1 MVQNSFRGCCLAGA
15 KGRGPKLDRSS
26 LKNLYSRI
34 FKHKKALLGG
44 VVALIGVDGL
54 QLLVPQI
61 FRKLID
67 ALARGTADSTLVWR
81 MGFSIVAIALGMAFF
96 RFFWRI
102 FIVGASRRL
111 ERDLRAEFYSHLQKL
126 PAQYYDKTKVG
137 DLMAHATNDINAVR
151 MAAGMAT
158 IASFDALFM
167 SVASVIMLLL
177 IDWRLTLI
185 TMIPLPFITLLV
197 TRFGRMLHDRFES
210 VQKAF
215 SGLTEKTQES
225 FSGIRVIKAYGDEQS
240 ERKLLSEKAGK
251 CVHENIRLT
260 RIWGFMQP
268 LVMGLA
274 MMSSSILLMVGGR
287 AVIGGSISLG
297 QFVAFS
303 SYLAMLTWPMM
314 AIGWVV
320 NLLQRGAASMGRLE
334 KIMKIKPA
342 IADGPVSD
350 QPEPAI
356 EVKGLSYTYPGTDA
370 EVLSDIS
377 FSIPA
382 SSTVGIVGRTGSGKT
397 TLVELLMRLYDP
409 PAGTVFLDGVDV
421 RQRELSKVRGLFGY
435 VPQETFLFALS
446 IADNI
451 SFGVDSLPLETVKHL
466 AELAEIHSEIEGFS
480 QGYETMVGE
489 RGITLS
495 GGQKQ
500 RIAIARALAVSPS
513 ILVLDDS
520 LSAIDTE
527 TESAILEKLKKEISG
542 LTNILIAHRISTV
555 QHADLILVLDH
566 GKLVEKGTHTELLG
580 KDGYYSELYRM
591 QQLEEEVEKR
601 TEGGDR

>member
-1 MVQNSFRGCCLAGA
+1 MATA

-44 VVALIGVDGL
+44 VLALIGVDGL

-81 MGFSIVAIALGMAFF
+81 MGFSIVAIALGMAIF

-126 PAQYYDKTKVG
+126 PAQYYDNTKVG

-167 SVASVIMLLL
+167 SVASVVMLLL

-197 TRFGRMLHDRFES
+197 TRFGKMLHDRFES

-215 SGLTEKTQES
+215 SGLSEKTQES

-334 KIMKIKPA
+334 KIMNIKPA

-350 QPEPAI
+350 QPKPAV
-356 EVKGLSYTYPGTDA
+356 EVKGLSFTYPGTTA

-382 SSTVGIVGRTGSGKT
+382 SSTIGIVGRTGSGKT

-409 PAGTVFLDGVDV
+409 PSGTVFVDGVDI
-421 RQRELSKVRGLFGY
+421 RQRELSKVRGMFGY

-500 RIAIARALAVSPS
+500 RIAIARALAISPS

-527 TESAILEKLKKEISG
+527 TESAILEKLKEEISG

-555 QHADLILVLDH
+555 QHADLILVLNH
-566 GKLVEKGTHTELLG
+566 GKLVEKGTHEELLG
-580 KDGYYSELYRM
+580 KEGYYSELYRM

>member
-1 MVQNSFRGCCLAGA
+1 MSNV
-15 KGRGPKLDRSS
+15 KGKGPKLDKSS
-26 LKNLYSRI
+26 LRNLYGRI

-44 VVALIGVDGL
+44 IIALIGVDGL

-67 ALARGTADSTLVWR
+67 NLAQGTADSALVWR

-137 DLMAHATNDINAVR
+137 DIMAHATNDINAVR

-167 SVASVIMLLL
+167 SLASIIMLLL

-197 TRFGRMLHDRFES
+197 LKFGGMLHDRFTA

-215 SGLTEKTQES
+215 SGLTDKTQES
-225 FSGIRVIKAYGDEQS
+225 LSGIRVIKAYGDEES
-240 ERKLLSEKAGK
+240 ERKLLAEKASE

-268 LVMGLA
+268 FVMGLA

-297 QFVAFS
+297 QYVAFA

-334 KIMKIKPA
+334 KIMHTIPA
-342 IADGPVSD
+342 IVDGPVNGK
-350 QPEPAI
+350 PEPSI
-356 EVKGLSYTYPGTDA
+356 EVRGLSYTYPDTDV
-370 EVLSDIS
+370 EVLKDIS

-382 SSTVGIVGRTGSGKT
+382 SSTLGIVGRTGSGKT

-409 PAGTVFLDGVDV
+409 PSGTVFIDGVDV
-421 RQRELSKVRGLFGY
+421 RERVIGEVRGLFGY

-446 IADNI
+446 IAENI
-451 SFGVDSLPLETVKHL
+451 AFGNQDIPVETVKHL
-466 AELAEIHSEIEGFS
+466 AELAEIGKEIESFKE
-480 QGYETMVGE
+480 GYETMVGE

-500 RIAIARALAVSPS
+500 RIAIARALAVAPS

-520 LSAIDTE
+520 LSSIDTE
-527 TESAILEKLKKEISG
+527 TESAILAKLKKEISG

-555 QHADLILVLDH
+555 QHSDLILVLDD
-566 GKLVEKGTHTELLG
+566 GKLVEKGTHEDLLE
-580 KDGYYSELYRM
+580 KDGYYTELYRM

-601 TEGGDR
+601 CEGGDC

>member
-1 MVQNSFRGCCLAGA
+1 MSKA
-15 KGRGPKLDRSS
+15 KSGGSKLDRSS
-26 LKNLYSRI
+26 LRNLYSRI

-44 VVALIGVDGL
+44 IIALIGVDGL

-67 ALARGTADSTLVWR
+67 SLAQGTADSTLVWR
-81 MGFSIVAIALGMAFF
+81 MGLSIVAIALGMAFF

-137 DLMAHATNDINAVR
+137 DIMAHATNDINAVR

-167 SVASVIMLLL
+167 SVASIIMLLL
-177 IDWRLTLI
+177 IDWKLTLI

-197 TRFGRMLHDRFES
+197 LKFGGMLHDRFES

-225 FSGIRVIKAYGDEQS
+225 LSGIRVIKAYGDEES
-240 ERKLLSEKAGK
+240 ERKLLAEKASE

-268 LVMGLA
+268 FVMGLA

-287 AVIGGSISLG
+287 AVIGGSVSLG
-297 QFVAFS
+297 QYVAFA

-334 KIMKIKPA
+334 KIMNTIPA
-342 IADGPVSD
+342 IVDGPVNGR
-350 QPEPAI
+350 PEPSI
-356 EVKGLSYTYPGTDA
+356 EVRGLSYTYPDMDV
-370 EVLSDIS
+370 EVLKDIS

-382 SSTVGIVGRTGSGKT
+382 ASTLGIVGRTGSGKT

-409 PAGTVFLDGVDV
+409 PSGAVFIDGIDV
-421 RQRELSKVRGLFGY
+421 RERELGKVRGLFGY

-446 IADNI
+446 IAENI
-451 SFGVDSLPLETVKHL
+451 SFGNQSIPIETVKHL
-466 AELAEIHSEIEGFS
+466 AELAEIGSEIEGFKE
-480 QGYETMVGE
+480 GYETMVGE
-489 RGITLS
+489 RGVTLS

-527 TESAILEKLKKEISG
+527 TESAILAKLKEEISG

-555 QHADLILVLDH
+555 QHADLILVLDD
-566 GKLVEKGTHTELLG
+566 GKLVEKGTHQDLLE
-580 KDGYYSELYRM
+580 KNGYYAELYRM

-601 TEGGDR
+601 YEGGDC

>member
-1 MVQNSFRGCCLAGA
+1 LAGA

-334 KIMKIKPA
+334 KIMNIKPA

>member
-1 MVQNSFRGCCLAGA
+1 
-15 KGRGPKLDRSS
+15 
-26 LKNLYSRI
+26 
-34 FKHKKALLGG
+34 
-44 VVALIGVDGL
+44 
-54 QLLVPQI
+54 
-61 FRKLID
+61 
-67 ALARGTADSTLVWR
+67 
-81 MGFSIVAIALGMAFF
+81 
-96 RFFWRI
+96 
-102 FIVGASRRL
+102 
-111 ERDLRAEFYSHLQKL
+111 
-126 PAQYYDKTKVG
+126 
-137 DLMAHATNDINAVR
+137 
-151 MAAGMAT
+151 
-158 IASFDALFM
+158 
-167 SVASVIMLLL
+167 
-177 IDWRLTLI
+177 
-185 TMIPLPFITLLV
+185 
-197 TRFGRMLHDRFES
+197 
-210 VQKAF
+210 
-215 SGLTEKTQES
+215 
-225 FSGIRVIKAYGDEQS
+225 
-240 ERKLLSEKAGK
+240 
-251 CVHENIRLT
+251 
-260 RIWGFMQP
+260 
-268 LVMGLA
+268 MGLA

-334 KIMKIKPA
+334 KIMNIKPA

-421 RQRELSKVRGLFGY
+421 RQRELSRVRGLFGY

-555 QHADLILVLDH
+555 QHADQILVLDH
-566 GKLVEKGTHTELLG
+566 GKLVEKGTHAELLG

>member
-1 MVQNSFRGCCLAGA
+1 VVQNSFRGCCLAGA

-44 VVALIGVDGL
+44 VIALIGVDGL

-251 CVHENIRLT
+251 CVRENIRLT

-334 KIMKIKPA
+334 KIMNIKPA

-421 RQRELSKVRGLFGY
+421 RQRELSRVRGLFGY

-555 QHADLILVLDH
+555 QHADQILVLDH
-566 GKLVEKGTHTELLG
+566 GKLVEKGTHAELLG

>member
-1 MVQNSFRGCCLAGA
+1 M
-15 KGRGPKLDRSS
+15 
-26 LKNLYSRI
+26 
-34 FKHKKALLGG
+34 FKHKKSLFGG
-44 VVALIGVDGL
+44 IIALICVDGL
-54 QLLVPQI
+54 QLIIPQV

-67 ALARGTADSTLVWR
+67 ALVQGTADPPLVWR
-81 MGFSIVAIALGMAFF
+81 MGFYLVAIALGVAFC
-96 RFFWRI
+96 RFFWRL
-102 FIVGASRRL
+102 FIVGASLRL
-111 ERDLRAEFYSHLQKL
+111 ERDLRADFYRHLQKL

-137 DLMAHATNDINAVR
+137 DIMAHATNDINAVR

-158 IASFDALFM
+158 IASFDAIFM
-167 SVASVIMLLL
+167 SLASIFMLLL

-185 TMIPLPFITLLV
+185 TMLPLPFITILV
-197 TRFGRMLHDRFES
+197 TRFGGMLHDRFAS

-215 SGLTEKTQES
+215 SGLSEKTQES
-225 FSGIRVIKAYGDEQS
+225 LSGIRVIKAYGDEES
-240 ERKLLSEKAGK
+240 ERRLLAEKAK
-251 CVHENIRLT
+251 ECVHENIRLT

-274 MMSSSILLMVGGR
+274 MMSSSILLMIGGR

-334 KIMKIKPA
+334 KIMNTEPS
-342 IADGPVSD
+342 IADGPVAD
-350 QPEPAI
+350 RPEPSI
-356 EVKGLSYTYPGTDA
+356 EVRGLSYTYPDTDV
-370 EVLSDIS
+370 EVLKNIS
-377 FSIPA
+377 FSVPA
-382 SSTVGIVGRTGSGKT
+382 SSTLGIVGRTGSGKT

-409 PAGTVFLDGVDV
+409 PPGTVFIDGVDV
-421 RQRELSKVRGLFGY
+421 REREVGQVRGLFGY

-446 IADNI
+446 IAENI
-451 SFGVDSLPLETVKHL
+451 AFGNQSIPIETVKHL
-466 AELAEIHSEIEGFS
+466 AELAEIGSEIEEFKE
-480 QGYETMVGE
+480 GYDTMVGE
-489 RGITLS
+489 RGVTLS

-527 TESAILEKLKKEISG
+527 TESAILAKLKEEISS
-542 LTNILIAHRISTV
+542 LTSILIAHRISTV
-555 QHADLILVLDH
+555 QHADLILVLDD
-566 GKLVEKGTHTELLG
+566 GKLVEKGTHQSLLDRNG
-580 KDGYYSELYRM
+580 FYTELYRM
-591 QQLEEEVEKR
+591 QQLEEEVVKR
-601 TEGGDR
+601 CEGGDC

>member
-1 MVQNSFRGCCLAGA
+1 MDKA
-15 KGRGPKLDRSS
+15 KGRKPKLNRSS

-34 FKHKKALLGG
+34 FKHKKALFLGI
-44 VVALIGVDGL
+44 VALVGVDGL
-54 QLLVPQI
+54 QLLVPQV

-67 ALARGTADSTLVWR
+67 ALAQGSADSSLIWK
-81 MGFSIVAIALGMAFF
+81 MGFSIVGIALGMAFF

-111 ERDLRAEFYSHLQKL
+111 ERDLRSEFYSHLQKL

-137 DLMAHATNDINAVR
+137 DIMAHATNDINAVR

-158 IASFDALFM
+158 IASFDAIFM
-167 SVASVIMLLL
+167 SIASIFFLIS

-185 TMIPLPFITLLV
+185 TLIPLPFITLLV
-197 TRFGRMLHDRFES
+197 TRFGGMLHDRFES

-215 SGLTEKTQES
+215 SSLSDKIQES
-225 FSGIRVIKAYGDEQS
+225 FSGIRVVKAYGDESS
-240 ERKLLSEKAGK
+240 EEKLLAARADK
-251 CVHENIRLT
+251 CVKENIRLT

-287 AVIGGSISLG
+287 SVIGGGISLG
-297 QFVAFS
+297 EYVAFA

-314 AIGWVV
+314 AIGWVM

-334 KIMKIKPA
+334 KIMDTIPA
-342 IADGPVSD
+342 IRDGSCSTK
-350 QPEPAI
+350 PEPAI
-356 EVKGLSYTYPGTDA
+356 EVKGLSFKYPETDVQ
-370 EVLSDIS
+370 VLNNIS
-377 FSIPA
+377 FRLPA
-382 SSTVGIVGRTGSGKT
+382 SSTLGIVGRTGSGKT

-409 PAGTVFLDGVDV
+409 PPGSIFIDDVDI
-421 RQRELSKVRGLFGY
+421 RDREVNKVRGLFGY

-451 SFGVDSLPLETVKHL
+451 SFGNPGLPIETIKHL
-466 AELAEIHSEIEGFS
+466 AELSEISMEIEKFSEG
-480 QGYETMVGE
+480 YDTMVGE
-489 RGITLS
+489 RGVTLS

-500 RIAIARALAVSPS
+500 RIAIARALAISPS

-527 TESAILEKLKKEISG
+527 TESAILGKLKKEISG

-555 QHADLILVLDH
+555 QHADHIIVLDD
-566 GKLVEKGTHTELLG
+566 GALVEQGTHSELLAA
-580 KDGYYSELYRM
+580 DGYYTELYRM

-601 TEGGDR
+601 CEGGDC

>member
-1 MVQNSFRGCCLAGA
+1 MSRA
-15 KGRGPKLDRSS
+15 KGRGSKLDRSS
-26 LKNLYSRI
+26 LRNLYTRI

-44 VVALIGVDGL
+44 IIALIGVDGL
-54 QLLVPQI
+54 QLLIPQV

-67 ALARGTADSTLVWR
+67 GLAQGTADSPFVWR
-81 MGFSIVAIALGMAFF
+81 MGISVVIIALGMAVC

-111 ERDLRAEFYSHLQKL
+111 EKDLRAEFYSHLQKL

-137 DLMAHATNDINAVR
+137 DIMAHATNDINAVR

-167 SVASVIMLLL
+167 SVASIIMLLL
-177 IDWRLTLI
+177 IDWKLTLV
-185 TMIPLPFITLLV
+185 TMIPLPVIALLV
-197 TRFGRMLHDRFES
+197 TRFGRVLHDRFES

-225 FSGIRVIKAYGDEQS
+225 LSGIRVIKAYGDEES
-240 ERKLLSEKAGK
+240 ERKLLAEKADR

-274 MMSSSILLMVGGR
+274 MISSSILLMAGGR
-287 AVIGGSISLG
+287 SVIGGSISLG

-334 KIMKIKPA
+334 KIMNTAPA
-342 IADGPVSD
+342 IMDGSCTD
-350 QPEPAI
+350 EPEPSI
-356 EVKGLSYTYPGTDA
+356 EVMGLSYTYPETDV
-370 EVLSDIS
+370 EVLKDIS

-382 SSTVGIVGRTGSGKT
+382 SSTLGIVGRTGSGKT

-409 PAGTVFLDGVDV
+409 PPGTVFIGGVDV
-421 RQRELSKVRGLFGY
+421 RERELDAVRGLFGY

-446 IADNI
+446 IAENI
-451 SFGVDSLPLETVKHL
+451 SFGRGNLPVETVRHL
-466 AELAEIHSEIEGFS
+466 AELAEIASEIESFKEGF
-480 QGYETMVGE
+480 ETMVGE
-489 RGITLS
+489 RGVTLS

-527 TESAILEKLKKEISG
+527 TESAILEKLKVEIEG
-542 LTNILIAHRISTV
+542 LTSILIAHRISTI
-555 QHADLILVLDH
+555 QHADLILVLDD
-566 GKLVEKGTHTELLG
+566 GKLVEKGTHTDLLE
-580 KDGYYSELYRM
+580 KDGYYAELYRM
-591 QQLEEEVEKR
+591 QQLEEEVVKR
-601 TEGGDR
+601 CEGGDC

>member
-1 MVQNSFRGCCLAGA
+1 LATA

-44 VVALIGVDGL
+44 VLALIGVDGL

-126 PAQYYDKTKVG
+126 PAQYYDNTKVG

-197 TRFGRMLHDRFES
+197 TRFGKVLHDRFES

-215 SGLTEKTQES
+215 SGLSEKTQES

-240 ERKLLSEKAGK
+240 ERKLLSEKARK

-303 SYLAMLTWPMM
+303 SYLAMLIWPMM

-334 KIMKIKPA
+334 KIMSIKPA
-342 IADGPVSD
+342 IADGPVSG
-350 QPEPAI
+350 QPKPAV
-356 EVKGLSYTYPGTDA
+356 EVKGLSYTYPGTTA

-382 SSTVGIVGRTGSGKT
+382 SSTIGIVGRTGSGKT

-409 PAGTVFLDGVDV
+409 PPGTVFVDGVDI

-451 SFGVDSLPLETVKHL
+451 SFGMDSLPLETVKHL
-466 AELAEIHSEIEGFS
+466 AALAEIHSEIEGFS

-527 TESAILEKLKKEISG
+527 TESAILEKLKEEISG

-601 TEGGDR
+601 TEGGDC

>member
-1 MVQNSFRGCCLAGA
+1 
-15 KGRGPKLDRSS
+15 
-26 LKNLYSRI
+26 
-34 FKHKKALLGG
+34 
-44 VVALIGVDGL
+44 
-54 QLLVPQI
+54 
-61 FRKLID
+61 
-67 ALARGTADSTLVWR
+67 
-81 MGFSIVAIALGMAFF
+81 
-96 RFFWRI
+96 
-102 FIVGASRRL
+102 
-111 ERDLRAEFYSHLQKL
+111 
-126 PAQYYDKTKVG
+126 
-137 DLMAHATNDINAVR
+137 
-151 MAAGMAT
+151 
-158 IASFDALFM
+158 
-167 SVASVIMLLL
+167 
-177 IDWRLTLI
+177 
-185 TMIPLPFITLLV
+185 
-197 TRFGRMLHDRFES
+197 
-210 VQKAF
+210 
-215 SGLTEKTQES
+215 
-225 FSGIRVIKAYGDEQS
+225 
-240 ERKLLSEKAGK
+240 
-251 CVHENIRLT
+251 
-260 RIWGFMQP
+260 
-268 LVMGLA
+268 
-274 MMSSSILLMVGGR
+274 
-287 AVIGGSISLG
+287 
-297 QFVAFS
+297 
-303 SYLAMLTWPMM
+303 MM

-334 KIMKIKPA
+334 KIMNIKPA

-350 QPEPAI
+350 RPKPAI
-356 EVKGLSYTYPGTDA
+356 EVKGLSYTYPGTTA

-409 PAGTVFLDGVDV
+409 PPGTVLIDGVDI
-421 RQRELSKVRGLFGY
+421 RQRELSQVRGLFGY

-451 SFGVDSLPLETVKHL
+451 SFGTDDLPLETVKHL

-566 GKLVEKGTHTELLG
+566 GKLVEKGTHAELLE
-580 KDGYYSELYRM
+580 KEGYYSELYRM

-601 TEGGDR
+601 TEGGDL

>member
-1 MVQNSFRGCCLAGA
+1 LATA
-15 KGRGPKLDRSS
+15 KGRGTKLDRSS

-34 FKHKKALLGG
+34 LKHKKALLGG
-44 VVALIGVDGL
+44 VLALIGVDGL

-126 PAQYYDKTKVG
+126 PAQYYDNTKVG

-197 TRFGRMLHDRFES
+197 TRFGKVLHDRFES

-215 SGLTEKTQES
+215 SGLSEKTQES

-334 KIMKIKPA
+334 KIMSIDPA

-350 QPEPAI
+350 QPKPAI
-356 EVKGLSYTYPGTDA
+356 EVKGLSYTYPGTTA

-382 SSTVGIVGRTGSGKT
+382 SSTVGIAGRTGSGKT

-409 PAGTVFLDGVDV
+409 PPGTVFIDGVDI
-421 RQRELSKVRGLFGY
+421 RQRELNKVRGLFGY

-451 SFGVDSLPLETVKHL
+451 SFGADSLPLETVKHL

-555 QHADLILVLDH
+555 QLADLILVLDH
-566 GKLVEKGTHTELLG
+566 GKLVEKGTHEELL
-580 KDGYYSELYRM
+580 KKEGYYSELYRM

-601 TEGGDR
+601 TEERGDC

>member
-1 MVQNSFRGCCLAGA
+1 MSKAEG
-15 KGRGPKLDRSS
+15 GRPKLDRSS
-26 LKNLYSRI
+26 LRNLYARI
-34 FKHKKALLGG
+34 FRHKKALLGG
-44 VVALIGVDGL
+44 VIALVGVDGL
-54 QLLVPQI
+54 QLLIPQV

-67 ALARGTADSTLVWR
+67 GLAQGTADSDLIWR
-81 MGFSIVAIALGMAFF
+81 MGYSIVAIALGMAVC

-137 DLMAHATNDINAVR
+137 DIMAHATNDINAVR

-167 SVASVIMLLL
+167 SVASIIMLLF
-177 IDWRLTLI
+177 INWKLTLI
-185 TMIPLPFITLLV
+185 TMIPLPFISILV
-197 TRFGRMLHDRFES
+197 LRFGGMLHDRFES

-225 FSGIRVIKAYGDEQS
+225 LSGVRVIKAYGDEES
-240 ERKLLSEKAGK
+240 ERKLLADKAGK
-251 CVHENIRLT
+251 CVKENIRLT

-274 MMSSSILLMVGGR
+274 MMSSSILLVAGGR
-287 AVIGGSISLG
+287 AVIGGTISLG

-334 KIMKIKPA
+334 KIMNTEPA
-342 IADGPVSD
+342 IVDGPVSGK
-350 QPEPAI
+350 PAPSI
-356 EVKGLSYTYPGTDA
+356 EVRGLSYTYPDTDV
-370 EVLSDIS
+370 EVLTDIS

-382 SSTVGIVGRTGSGKT
+382 SSTLGIVGRTGSGKT

-409 PAGTVFLDGVDV
+409 PPGTVLIDGVDV
-421 RQRELSKVRGLFGY
+421 REREVSKVRGLFGY

-451 SFGVDSLPLETVKHL
+451 AFGNQDIPVETIKHL
-466 AELAEIHSEIEGFS
+466 AELAEIGSEIESFKL
-480 QGYETMVGE
+480 GYETMVGE

-527 TESAILEKLKKEISG
+527 TESAILEKLKREISG

-555 QHADLILVLDH
+555 QHADLILVLDD
-566 GKLVEKGTHTELLG
+566 GKLVEKGTHTDLLD
-580 KDGYYSELYRM
+580 KNGYYAELYRM

-601 TEGGDR
+601 CEGGDC

>member
-1 MVQNSFRGCCLAGA
+1 M
-15 KGRGPKLDRSS
+15 
-26 LKNLYSRI
+26 

-67 ALARGTADSTLVWR
+67 ALARGTADSALVWR

>member
-1 MVQNSFRGCCLAGA
+1 MAG
-15 KGRGPKLDRSS
+15 KQGTGPKLDRSS
-26 LKNLYSRI
+26 LRNLYSRI
-34 FKHKKALLGG
+34 FRHKKALLGG
-44 VVALIGVDGL
+44 IIALVGVDGL
-54 QLLVPQI
+54 QLMIPQV

-67 ALARGTADSTLVWR
+67 GLAQGTADSSLVWK
-81 MGFSIVAIALGMAFF
+81 MGFSIVAIALGMAFC

-102 FIVGASRRL
+102 FIVGASRKL
-111 ERDLRAEFYSHLQKL
+111 EKDLRAEFYSHLQKL

-137 DLMAHATNDINAVR
+137 DIMAHATNDINAVR

-158 IASFDALFM
+158 IASFDAIFM
-167 SVASVIMLLL
+167 SLASIVMLLL

-185 TMIPLPFITLLV
+185 TMIPLPLIALLV
-197 TRFGRMLHDRFES
+197 TRFGGMLHDRFES

-215 SGLTEKTQES
+215 SGLTEKIQES
-225 FSGIRVIKAYGDEQS
+225 LSGIRVVKAYGDEDS
-240 ERKLLSEKAGK
+240 ERRLLAEKASK

-274 MMSSSILLMVGGR
+274 MISSSILLMVGGR

-314 AIGWVV
+314 AIGFVV

-334 KIMKIKPA
+334 KIMKTEPA
-342 IADGPVSD
+342 ITDGPVD
-350 QPEPAI
+350 GQPEPSI
-356 EVKGLSYTYPGTDA
+356 EVRDLSFTYPDTDV
-370 EVLSDIS
+370 EVLQDIS
-377 FSIPA
+377 FNLPA
-382 SSTVGIVGRTGSGKT
+382 SSTLGIVGRTGSGKT

-409 PAGTVFLDGVDV
+409 PTGTVFIDGTDV
-421 RQRELSKVRGLFGY
+421 TERKLSQVRGLFGY
-435 VPQETFLFALS
+435 VPQETFLFAMS

-451 SFGVDSLPLETVKHL
+451 AFGNQSIPVETVKHL
-466 AELAEIHSEIEGFS
+466 AELAEIGSEIEGFNE
-480 QGYETMVGE
+480 GYETMVGE

-527 TESAILEKLKKEISG
+527 TESAILAKLKKEISG

-555 QHADLILVLDH
+555 QHADLILVLDN
-566 GKLVEKGTHTELLG
+566 GKLVEKGTHQSLLEQNGYYTEL
-580 KDGYYSELYRM
+580 YTM

-601 TEGGDR
+601 CEGSDC

>member
-566 GKLVEKGTHTELLG
+566 GKLVEKGTHTELLE